1 MSAQE
6 ANGSESFTKR
16 IAMWSARRRRWVALA
31 WVLIIILSFAACQ
44 AAPVDTDIKE
54 EGPGEAG
61 KAVELFQERFG
72 EDESKVQEI
81 VVFSHPS
88 LTVDDPEYQE
98 TVTGLM
104 EDLRALRATSPETTA
119 STPAVASTRIVSGTT
134 THYDTGLPRE
144 QSPFVAQ
151 NDSGG
156 DVTFVLVDME
166 GDSDEA
172 EANVEDVLTAVDE
185 AQTAAPAFTILE
197 GGGASQ
203 AKQVEELINED
214 FSFALFLN
222 IPITLVILVLAFG
235 ALLAATVPLALAIAA
250 IIVATGIL
258 SLISQVYPLSDV
270 YKEIVLLMG
279 LATGI
284 DYALFVVSRY
294 RTERRAGKTKEESL
308 QTAAATS
315 GKAVVFAGAA
325 VILAVS
331 GMFLVGNAIFS
342 SLAVSAIVVVAMA
355 IIASVTLLPMLIAFL
370 GDNLEALRIPF
381 LSGEQGKHGGVWG
394 VISDQVLA
402 RPAILATVTVVVLL
416 VMAAPL
422 LTLNLGFNGAK
433 SLSNDVEAKK
443 ALLALQEDF
452 TLGLTSPAVVVV
464 DAGQERNVFAPEIQS
479 HVTELI
485 TLVEAETVSPEN
497 RDAAYGS
504 PIQTEINDAGD
515 AELIEIPLNADVGED
530 KAIDAVNHLREDLI
544 PGAFGD
550 SPATVLVTG
559 DTAFNID
566 FRDQIIFRT
575 PFVLAFVMGLA
586 FLIMLVVFRS
596 LVIAAK
602 AIVLNLLSVAAAYGL
617 LVLVF
622 QEGWLLEKP
631 LSFEATGII
640 ESWLPLF
647 LFSILFGLSMDYH
660 MFIMGRIKEGHER
673 GLSNDEAISA
683 GVKATAA
690 TITSAALIMV
700 AVATIFAFTRD
711 ISLKQFGFGLAVAV
725 LIDATVIRSI
735 LLPASM
741 KLLGERNWYLPKWLE
756 WMPRVRMAE

>member
-1 MSAQE
+1 MNHHESSKAQ
-6 ANGSESFTKR
+6 SFTAR
-16 IAMWSARRRRWVALA
+16 IAMWSARRRRWVALG
-31 WVLIIILSFAACQ
+31 WVILVMLAFVACR
-44 AAPVDTDIKE
+44 AAPVDTDIKQ

-61 KAVELFQERFG
+61 KGLDLFRERFG
-72 EDESKVQEI
+72 ETESNAQEI
-81 VVFSHPS
+81 IVFSHPS
-88 LTVDDPEYQE
+88 LTVNDPQYRD
-98 TVTGLM
+98 TVDGLM
-104 EDLRALRATSPETTA
+104 KDLRALRATSSETTVA
-119 STPAVASTRIVSGTT
+119 SPVVASTRIVSGTT
-134 THYDTGLPRE
+134 THYDAGLPRE
-144 QSPFVAQ
+144 QSPFVAP
-151 NDSGG
+151 NASGG
-156 DVTFVLVDME
+156 DVTFALVDME

-172 EANVEDVLTAVDE
+172 EKNVDTLTDAVAS
-185 AQTAAPAFTILE
+185 AQASGKDFRILE
-197 GGGASQ
+197 GGAASQ
-203 AKQVEELINED
+203 DKQVEELINED

-235 ALLAATVPLALAIAA
+235 ALLAASVPLALAFAA

-270 YKEIVLLMG
+270 FKEIVLLMG

-294 RTERRAGKTKEESL
+294 RIERRAGHTKEESL
-308 QTAAATS
+308 QTATATS

-325 VILAVS
+325 VLLAIS

-342 SLAVSAIVVVAMA
+342 SLAVSAIAVVAMA
-355 IIASVTLLPMLIAFL
+355 ILTSVTLLPMLIAFL
-370 GDNLEALRIPF
+370 GDNLERLRVPF
-381 LSGEQGKHGGVWG
+381 LSREPGEHGGVWG

-402 RPAILATVTVVVLL
+402 RPAVLATVTLLVLL
-416 VMAAPL
+416 VMALPL

-433 SLSNDVEAKK
+433 SLSDDVEAKK
-443 ALLALQEDF
+443 ALLALQQDF
-452 TLGLTSPAVVVV
+452 TLGLTKPAIVIV
-464 DAGQERNVFAPEIQS
+464 DAGQERNVFAPEVQS
-479 HVTELI
+479 HVSQLK
-485 TLVEAETVSPEN
+485 TLVEAETVSPQN
-497 RDAAYGS
+497 RDAPYGS
-504 PIQTEINDAGD
+504 PIQTRINDAGD
-515 AELIEIPLNADVGED
+515 TELIEIPLNADVGED
-530 KAIDAVNHLREDLI
+530 KAIDAVNHLRDDLI

-550 SPATVLVTG
+550 SPAKVLVSG
-559 DTAFNID
+559 ETAFNID
-566 FRDQIIFRT
+566 FRHSIIFRT
-575 PFVLAFVMGLA
+575 PFVLAFVGGLA
-586 FLIMLVVFRS
+586 FLIMLVAFRS
-596 LVIAAK
+596 LVIAVK
-602 AIVLNLLSVAAAYGL
+602 AIVLNLLSVGAAYGL

-690 TITSAALIMV
+690 TITSAAAIMV

-756 WMPRVRMAE
+756 WMPKVRMAE

>member
-1 MSAQE
+1 
-6 ANGSESFTKR
+6 
-16 IAMWSARRRRWVALA
+16 
-31 WVLIIILSFAACQ
+31 
-44 AAPVDTDIKE
+44 
-54 EGPGEAG
+54 
-61 KAVELFQERFG
+61 
-72 EDESKVQEI
+72 
-81 VVFSHPS
+81 
-88 LTVDDPEYQE
+88 
-98 TVTGLM
+98 
-104 EDLRALRATSPETTA
+104 
-119 STPAVASTRIVSGTT
+119 
-134 THYDTGLPRE
+134 
-144 QSPFVAQ
+144 
-151 NDSGG
+151 
-156 DVTFVLVDME
+156 ME

-172 EANVEDVLTAVDE
+172 EKNVDTLLDAVAATE
-185 AQTAAPAFTILE
+185 AAASDFRILE
-197 GGGASQ
+197 GGSASQ
-203 AKQVEELINED
+203 AKQIEELVNED
-214 FSFALFLN
+214 FGFALFLN

-235 ALLAATVPLALAIAA
+235 ALLAASVPLALAIAA

-294 RTERRAGKTKEESL
+294 RTERRAGRTKEESL

-381 LSGEQGKHGGVWG
+381 LSGEKGEHGGVWG

-433 SLSNDVEAKK
+433 SLSDDVEAKK

-756 WMPRVRMAE
+756 WMPKVRMAE

>member
-1 MSAQE
+1 M
-6 ANGSESFTKR
+6 R
-16 IAMWSARRRRWVALA
+16 
-31 WVLIIILSFAACQ
+31 
-44 AAPVDTDIKE
+44 P
-54 EGPGEAG
+54 
-61 KAVELFQERFG
+61 
-72 EDESKVQEI
+72 
-81 VVFSHPS
+81 
-88 LTVDDPEYQE
+88 QE

-104 EDLRALRATSPETTA
+104 EDLRGLRATSPETTA
-119 STPAVASTRIVSGTT
+119 STPVVASTRIVSGTT

-151 NDSGG
+151 NDTGG

-172 EANVEDVLTAVDE
+172 ETNVEDVLTAVDE

-214 FSFALFLN
+214 FGFALFLN
-222 IPITLVILVLAFG
+222 IPITLIILVLAFG

-258 SLISQVYPLSDV
+258 SLFSQVYPLSDV

-294 RTERRAGKTKEESL
+294 RTERRADKTKEESL

-381 LSGEQGKHGGVWG
+381 LSGEQGEHGGVWG

-433 SLSNDVEAKK
+433 SLR
-443 ALLALQEDF
+443 
-452 TLGLTSPAVVVV
+452 TTSKPK
-464 DAGQERNVFAPEIQS
+464 RPCSRFRRIS
-479 HVTELI
+479 RW
-485 TLVEAETVSPEN
+485 VSPH
-497 RDAAYGS
+497 R
-504 PIQTEINDAGD
+504 Q
-515 AELIEIPLNADVGED
+515 
-530 KAIDAVNHLREDLI
+530 
-544 PGAFGD
+544 
-550 SPATVLVTG
+550 
-559 DTAFNID
+559 
-566 FRDQIIFRT
+566 
-575 PFVLAFVMGLA
+575 
-586 FLIMLVVFRS
+586 
-596 LVIAAK
+596 
-602 AIVLNLLSVAAAYGL
+602 LLS
-617 LVLVF
+617 
-622 QEGWLLEKP
+622 
-631 LSFEATGII
+631 
-640 ESWLPLF
+640 
-647 LFSILFGLSMDYH
+647 SMRDRS
-660 MFIMGRIKEGHER
+660 G
-673 GLSNDEAISA
+673 
-683 GVKATAA
+683 
-690 TITSAALIMV
+690 TSS
-700 AVATIFAFTRD
+700 RP
-711 ISLKQFGFGLAVAV
+711 
-725 LIDATVIRSI
+725 RSS
-735 LLPASM
+735 PTS
-741 KLLGERNWYLPKWLE
+741 RS
-756 WMPRVRMAE
+756 